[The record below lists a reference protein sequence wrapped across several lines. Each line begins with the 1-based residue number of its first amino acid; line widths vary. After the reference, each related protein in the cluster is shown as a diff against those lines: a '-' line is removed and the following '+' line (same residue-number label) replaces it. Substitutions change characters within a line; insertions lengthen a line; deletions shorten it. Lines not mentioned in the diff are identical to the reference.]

1 MPNRVQVCP
10 PILQW
15 ARERSG
21 QTVEQLS
28 KAFPKYLHWE
38 EGKAG
43 PTIKQLERL
52 AKKTCTPLGFF
63 FLDSPPDDRL
73 PIQDFRTMG
82 ESSVQRPSPDLL
94 ETIEIMQRRQDW
106 FHDYLV
112 DEGADPLPF
121 VSSTSTSDDHN
132 AVARG
137 IRKSLDCEEGWA
149 SKEATWTDAL
159 QHLRERIEDCG
170 VMVVINGVVGNNVHR
185 RLSVEEFRGFAL
197 CDPYAP
203 LIFINGADA
212 KAAQMFTLIHELAHI
227 WIGQDGVSNLEGL
240 HPASFEEETFCNAVA
255 AEFLVPEYELGAVWN
270 QVENHGDP
278 LKDIARRFKVSPL
291 VAARRALDLKL
302 ISKVEFLDFYK
313 GYQSNEPG
321 KKRASKSGGNFW
333 NTQNTRIGR
342 RFGIHVVIAVREGKL
357 LYRDA
362 YDLTG
367 LKSSSFDTYAKQL
380 FQTYSD

>member
-1 MPNRVQVCP
+1 MPNHVQVFP

-21 QTVEQLS
+21 HTVEQLS
-28 KAFPKYLHWE
+28 KAFPKYPHWE

-43 PTIKQLERL
+43 PTIKQLELL
-52 AKKTCTPLGFF
+52 AKKTRTPLGFF
-63 FLDSPPDDRL
+63 FLDSPPEDQL
-73 PIQDFRTMG
+73 PIHDFRTVG
-82 ESSVQRPSPDLL
+82 ESLVQRPSPDLL

-112 DEGADPLPF
+112 QEGADPLPF
-121 VSSTSTSDDHN
+121 VSSATTSDDHKS
-132 AVARG
+132 VARS
-137 IRKSLDCEEGWA
+137 IRRTLDCEEGWA
-149 SKEATWTDAL
+149 SNEATWTDAL
-159 QHLRERIEDCG
+159 QHLRERIEECG

-212 KAAQMFTLIHELAHI
+212 KAAQMFTLVHELVHI
-227 WIGQDGVSNLEGL
+227 WIGQDGVSNFEGL
-240 HPASFEEETFCNAVA
+240 QPASFEEETFCNAVA
-255 AEFLVPEYELGAVWN
+255 AEFLVPEEELGAVWN
-270 QVENHGDP
+270 QVENHSDP
-278 LKDIARRFKVSPL
+278 LKDLARRFKVSPL
-291 VAARRALDLKL
+291 VAARRALDLDL
-302 ISKVEFLDFYK
+302 ISKGEFFEFYE
-313 GYQSNEPG
+313 GYKFDEPG
-321 KKRASKSGGNFW
+321 KRRANTSGGNFW

-380 FQTYSD
+380 IQTGSD